1 MTRVRG
7 LVAMLLF
14 ACAFAPAN
22 AHAQSRAGRISLMVG
37 GIEKQIYLPVILASR
52 LGYFRAQGVDVE
64 VLTEPS
70 GVNAEDQLLA
80 GAVQG
85 VVGFYDHTID
95 LQAKGKLV
103 RSVVQFSRIPGE
115 VVLVATRHGGAIRS
129 PADLK
134 ERPVGVTGLGSS
146 TNFLVTYLATTGGVK
161 TSDVRPLAVGAGDSF
176 IDAMRAGRIHAGMTT
191 EPTASRLL
199 QAHEAQVLVDLRTV
213 EGARKALGGLYP
225 AACLYMREDW
235 ITTHRAEVRA
245 LAAALVQALQ
255 YLQTHEA
262 QEVASLVPESFYAG
276 NRALYVAA
284 LGRGK
289 EMFTA
294 DGRMPPD
301 GPQTVLQVM
310 RVADPH
316 VGQRKIDL
324 GRTYT
329 EDFVRATP

>member
-1 MTRVRG
+1 MTAWRWPFVALL
-7 LVAMLLF
+7 LV
-14 ACAFAPAN
+14 CAVTC
-22 AHAQSRAGRISLMVG
+22 AQAQGRPGRISLMVG

-52 LGYFRAQGVDVE
+52 LGYFEAQGVDVE

-85 VVGFYDHTID
+85 VIGFYDHTID

-115 VVLVATRHGGAIRS
+115 VVLVAARHGSVIRT

-146 TNFLVTYLATTGGVK
+146 TGFLVKYLATTGGLK
-161 TSDVRPLAVGAGDSF
+161 TSDVHPLAVGAGDSF

-199 QAHEAQVLVDLRTV
+199 TTGEAQVLVDLRIV
-213 EGARKALGGLYP
+213 EGTRQALGGLYP

-235 ITTHRAEVRA
+235 ISTHRSQVRA
-245 LAAALVQALQ
+245 LAAALVRALQ
-255 YLQTHEA
+255 YLQTHDA
-262 QEVASLVPESFYAG
+262 QEIASLVPESFFAG
-276 NRALYVAA
+276 NRAMYVAA
-284 LGRGK
+284 LDRGK
-289 EMFTA
+289 EMFTT
-294 DGRMPPD
+294 DGRMPPG
-301 GPQTVLQVM
+301 GPETVLQVM
-310 RVADPH
+310 RVADRH

-329 EDFVRATP
+329 EDFTRPPP